1 MASTTVVLPFALP
14 PAELASELTR
24 NLQAPALA
32 ALLSRNNLLEKHVLG
47 DDCRVLPH
55 ETWLARAAGVPLAN
69 AVMRG
74 FGLAPGEGCWF
85 IVHPV
90 HIQLARNHL
99 VLADSR
105 RLRLDEADARVLF
118 DLAKPFFDELVWGD
132 VDTWFMRAD
141 GWQGLDA
148 ASPDAAMGSNLADW
162 MPVGPSA
169 LAFKKLQNEIQMLWH
184 EHPVNEARQQR
195 GLAPVNSFWMW
206 GGAADGA
213 DGRAAGAVAAGAAS
227 GVADGAANRVAR
239 GAAGGDDTLR
249 LAVATP
255 SAAAAPGWLRALAAD
270 GAKAVPGEPGV
281 IVLPHLI
288 PAGAGN
294 DWGAWLGAMQQLE
307 QEWFAPLLAALKD
320 GRTSQLTLILADRDG
335 WKEIRTSAAALR
347 KFWRA
352 QNLKNLTQ

>member
-14 PAELASELTR
+14 PAELAPELSR

-32 ALLSRNNLLEKHVLG
+32 ALLSRYNLLKKHVIA
-47 DDCRVLPH
+47 DESRILPH
-55 ETWLARAAGVPLAN
+55 EAWLARERGALAA
-69 AVMRG
+69 AVMHG
-74 FGLAPGEGCWF
+74 FGLAPREGYWF

-105 RLRLDEADARVLF
+105 RLRLDETDARALF
-118 DLAKPFFDELVWGD
+118 DLARPFFDELVWGD
-132 VDTWFMRAD
+132 AQTWFMRAD

-162 MPVGPSA
+162 MPAGPTA

-184 EHPVNEARQQR
+184 EHPVNEARQLR

-206 GGAADGA
+206 GGASAA
-213 DGRAAGAVAAGAAS
+213 AAAAGAPAQALAVAAGQGNGPAPPWLAA
-227 GVADGAANRVAR
+227 
-239 GAAGGDDTLR
+239 L
-249 LAVATP
+249 ATP
-255 SAAAAPGWLRALAAD
+255 DAKAAPGLA
-270 GAKAVPGEPGV
+270 GTV
-281 IVLPHLI
+281 VLPQLI

-294 DWGAWLGAMQQLE
+294 DWGAWLGAIQQLE
-307 QEWFAPLLAALKD
+307 QEWFAPLLAGLRD
-320 GRTSQLTLILADRDG
+320 GSTADLTLILTSRAG
-335 WKEIRTSAAALR
+335 WTEIRTSKPALR

>member
-14 PAELASELTR
+14 PADLASELGR
-24 NLQAPALA
+24 HLQAPSLA
-32 ALLSRNNLLEKHVLG
+32 TLLSRNSLLKKHVSG
-47 DDCRVLPH
+47 DDCRELPH
-55 ETWLARAAGVPLAN
+55 ETWLARQAGAPLAA

-74 FGLAPGEGCWF
+74 FGLAPAEGNWF

-118 DLAKPFFDELVWGD
+118 DLAKPFFDELLWGD
-132 VDTWFMRAD
+132 AETWFMRAD

-162 MPVGPSA
+162 MPAGPSA

-206 GGAADGA
+206 GGAPAAGPA
-213 DGRAAGAVAAGAAS
+213 NASAAPPAIAVATAGAAGAQA
-227 GVADGAANRVAR
+227 
-239 GAAGGDDTLR
+239 
-249 LAVATP
+249 P
-255 SAAAAPGWLRALAAD
+255 SWLRALGTPGATAA
-270 GAKAVPGEPGV
+270 PGEPGV
-281 IVLPHLI
+281 IILPQLI
-288 PAGAGN
+288 SAGAGN

-307 QEWFAPLLAALKD
+307 QEWFTPLLSALRD
-320 GRTSQLTLILADRDG
+320 GRIADLTLILTDRNSL
-335 WKEIRTSAAALR
+335 KEVRTAKSALR

>member
-14 PAELASELTR
+14 PAELAPELSR
-24 NLQAPALA
+24 NLQAPSLA
-32 ALLSRNNLLEKHVLG
+32 ALLSRNSLLKKHVIG
-47 DDCRVLPH
+47 EESRILPH
-55 ETWLARAAGVPLAN
+55 EAWLARERGGLAD
-69 AVMRG
+69 AVMHG
-74 FGLAPGEGCWF
+74 FGLAPKEGYWF

-105 RLRLDEADARVLF
+105 RLRLDEADSRALF
-118 DLAKPFFDELVWGD
+118 ELAKPYFDDLLWGD
-132 VDTWFMRAD
+132 AETWFMRAD

-162 MPVGPSA
+162 MPAGPTA

-206 GGAADGA
+206 GGAS
-213 DGRAAGAVAAGAAS
+213 AGPAT
-227 GVADGAANRVAR
+227 AANDPVPA
-239 GAAGGDDTLR
+239 
-249 LAVATP
+249 LAVATAGPAGTAP
-255 SAAAAPGWLRALAAD
+255 SWLAALATPGASAAPGTA
-270 GAKAVPGEPGV
+270 GA
-281 IVLPHLI
+281 IVLPQLI
-288 PAGAGN
+288 AAGAGN

-307 QEWFAPLLAALKD
+307 HEWFAPLLAALRD
-320 GRTSQLTLILADRDG
+320 GRTTELTLILASREG
-335 WKEIRTSAAALR
+335 WTEIRTSKAALR

-352 QNLKNLTQ
+352 QNLKNLSQ

>member
-14 PAELASELTR
+14 PAELAPELSR
-24 NLQAPALA
+24 NLQAPSLA
-32 ALLSRNNLLEKHVLG
+32 TLLSRNSLLKKHVIG
-47 DDCRVLPH
+47 DESRILPH
-55 ETWLARAAGVPLAN
+55 EAWLARERGGLAA

-74 FGLAPGEGCWF
+74 FGLAPKEGYWF

-105 RLRLDEADARVLF
+105 RLRLDEADSRPLF
-118 DLAKPFFDELVWGD
+118 ELAKPYFDDLLWGD
-132 VDTWFMRAD
+132 AETWFMRAD
-141 GWQGLDA
+141 GWRELDA

-162 MPVGPSA
+162 MPVGPTA

-206 GGAADGA
+206 GGADSGP
-213 DGRAAGAVAAGAAS
+213 AATAGVPAQALAVGAAGAAPS
-227 GVADGAANRVAR
+227 WLAALTTPGAN
-239 GAAGGDDTLR
+239 
-249 LAVATP
+249 
-255 SAAAAPGWLRALAAD
+255 AAPDTG
-270 GAKAVPGEPGV
+270 GAV
-281 IVLPHLI
+281 VLPQLI

-307 QEWFAPLLAALKD
+307 HEWFAPLLAALRD
-320 GRTSQLTLILADRDG
+320 GRTSDLTLILTSREG
-335 WKEIRTSAAALR
+335 WTEIRTSKAALR

>member
-14 PAELASELTR
+14 PAELAPELSR

-32 ALLSRNNLLEKHVLG
+32 TLLSRNNLLEKHVIG
-47 DDCRVLPH
+47 DESRNLPH
-55 ETWLARAAGVPLAN
+55 EAWIAKERGGLAS
-69 AVMRG
+69 AVMHG
-74 FGLAPGEGCWF
+74 FGLAPKEGYWF

-105 RLRLDEADARVLF
+105 RLRLDEADARTLF
-118 DLAKPFFDELVWGD
+118 DLAKPYFDELVWGD
-132 VDTWFMRAD
+132 AETWFMRAD

-162 MPVGPSA
+162 MPLGPTA

-206 GGAADGA
+206 GGAQADS
-213 DGRAAGAVAAGAAS
+213 AAGQPGQGLTVALPAGPAGSVPSWLKALSAGAE
-227 GVADGAANRVAR
+227 
-239 GAAGGDDTLR
+239 
-249 LAVATP
+249 
-255 SAAAAPGWLRALAAD
+255 AAPGQH
-270 GAKAVPGEPGV
+270 GTV
-281 IVLPHLI
+281 ILPHLI
-288 PAGAGN
+288 PMGAGN

-307 QEWFAPLLAALKD
+307 NEWFAPLLAALRD
-320 GRTSQLTLILADRDG
+320 GRTSDLTLILGSRDG
-335 WKEIRTSAAALR
+335 WTEIRTSKPALR

>member
-14 PAELASELTR
+14 PAELAPELSR

-32 ALLSRNNLLEKHVLG
+32 TLLSRNSLLKKHSHAG
-47 DDCRVLPH
+47 DSRLLPH
-55 ETWLARAAGVPLAN
+55 EAWLIRERGGLAA

-74 FGLAPGEGCWF
+74 FGLAPEEGYWF

-99 VLADSR
+99 VLSDSR
-105 RLRLDEADARVLF
+105 RLRLDEADARTLF

-132 VDTWFMRAD
+132 ANTWFMRAD
-141 GWQGLDA
+141 GWQELDA

-162 MPVGPSA
+162 MPVGPTA

-195 GLAPVNSFWMW
+195 GLPPVNSFWMW
-206 GGAADGA
+206 GGADAS
-213 DGRAAGAVAAGAAS
+213 AAGTGAPFAVAATS
-227 GVADGAANRVAR
+227 
-239 GAAGGDDTLR
+239 
-249 LAVATP
+249 
-255 SAAAAPGWLRALAAD
+255 APGWLAALTTPE
-270 GAKAVPGEPGV
+270 AKATPGHAGTV
-281 IVLPHLI
+281 VLPHLI
-288 PAGAGN
+288 PMGAGN
-294 DWGAWLGAMQQLE
+294 DWGAWLGGMQQLE
-307 QEWFAPLLAALKD
+307 QEWFAPLLASLRD
-320 GRTSQLTLILADRDG
+320 GRIGELTLILTSRDG
-335 WKEIRTSAAALR
+335 TTEIRTSRSALR

>member
-14 PAELASELTR
+14 PAELAPELSR
-24 NLQAPALA
+24 NLQAPSLA
-32 ALLSRNNLLEKHVLG
+32 ALLSRNSLLKKHVIG
-47 DDCRVLPH
+47 EESRILPH
-55 ETWLARAAGVPLAN
+55 EAWLGRERGGLAD
-69 AVMRG
+69 AVMHG
-74 FGLAPGEGCWF
+74 FGLAPKAGYWF

-105 RLRLDEADARVLF
+105 RLRLDEADSRALF
-118 DLAKPFFDELVWGD
+118 ELAKPYFDDLLWGD
-132 VDTWFMRAD
+132 AETWFMRAD

-162 MPVGPSA
+162 MPAGPTA

-184 EHPVNEARQQR
+184 EHRVNEARQQR

-206 GGAADGA
+206 GGAS
-213 DGRAAGAVAAGAAS
+213 AGQGT
-227 GVADGAANRVAR
+227 AANTPVPA
-239 GAAGGDDTLR
+239 
-249 LAVATP
+249 LAVATAGPAGAAP
-255 SAAAAPGWLRALAAD
+255 SWLAALATPGASAAPGTA
-270 GAKAVPGEPGV
+270 GA
-281 IVLPHLI
+281 IVLPQLI
-288 PAGAGN
+288 AAGAGN

-307 QEWFAPLLAALKD
+307 HEWFAPLLAALRD
-320 GRTSQLTLILADRDG
+320 GRTTELTLILASREG
-335 WKEIRTSAAALR
+335 WTEIRTSKAALR

>member
-14 PAELASELTR
+14 PAELAQELSR
-24 NLQAPALA
+24 NLKAPALA
-32 ALLSRNNLLEKHVLG
+32 ALLSRNSLLKRHVLG

-55 ETWLARAAGVPLAN
+55 ETWLTRAAGASLAA

-74 FGLAPGEGCWF
+74 FGLAPSGGKWF

-118 DLAKPFFDELVWGD
+118 ELAKPFFEDLLWGD
-132 VDTWFMRAD
+132 AETWFMRAD
-141 GWQGLDA
+141 AWHGLDA

-162 MPVGPSA
+162 MPVGPNA

-206 GGAADGA
+206 GGEVSPDASPAADGA
-213 DGRAAGAVAAGAAS
+213 GF
-227 GVADGAANRVAR
+227 
-239 GAAGGDDTLR
+239 R
-249 LAVATP
+249 LAVAGPAP
-255 SAAAAPGWLRALAAD
+255 SWMRALGTP
-270 GAKAVPGEPGV
+270 GAKVAPGEPGV
-281 IVLPHLI
+281 LLLPHLI
-288 PAGAGN
+288 SAGAGN

-307 QEWFAPLLAALKD
+307 QEWFAPLLSALQESRI
-320 GRTSQLTLILADRDG
+320 GELTLILTDRDG
-335 WKEIRTSAAALR
+335 WKEIRTTRSALR

>member
-14 PAELASELTR
+14 PAELAPELSR
-24 NLQAPALA
+24 NLQAPSLA
-32 ALLSRNNLLEKHVLG
+32 ALLSRNSLLKKHVIG
-47 DDCRVLPH
+47 DESRILPH
-55 ETWLARAAGVPLAN
+55 EAWLARERGGLAA

-74 FGLAPGEGCWF
+74 FGLAPKEGYWF

-105 RLRLDEADARVLF
+105 RLRLDEADSRTLF
-118 DLAKPFFDELVWGD
+118 ELAKPYFDDLLWGD
-132 VDTWFMRAD
+132 AETWFMRAD

-162 MPVGPSA
+162 MPVGPTA

-206 GGAADGA
+206 GGADSGP
-213 DGRAAGAVAAGAAS
+213 AATAVAPVQALAVGAAGAAPS
-227 GVADGAANRVAR
+227 WLAA
-239 GAAGGDDTLR
+239 L
-249 LAVATP
+249 ATP
-255 SAAAAPGWLRALAAD
+255 GANAAPDTG
-270 GAKAVPGEPGV
+270 GAV
-281 IVLPHLI
+281 VLPQLI

-307 QEWFAPLLAALKD
+307 HEWFAPLLAALRD
-320 GRTSQLTLILADRDG
+320 GRTSDLTLILTSREG
-335 WKEIRTSAAALR
+335 WTEIRTSKAALR

>member
-14 PAELASELTR
+14 PAELAPELSR

-32 ALLSRNNLLEKHVLG
+32 TLLSRNSLLKKHVAG
-47 DDCRVLPH
+47 DESRVLPH
-55 ETWLARAAGVPLAN
+55 EAWLARERGALAA
-69 AVMRG
+69 AVMQG
-74 FGLAPGEGCWF
+74 FGLAPQEGYWF

-99 VLADSR
+99 VLADAR
-105 RLRLDEADARVLF
+105 RLRLDEADSRVLF
-118 DLAKPFFDELVWGD
+118 ELAKPYFDELVWGD
-132 VDTWFMRAD
+132 AETWFMRAD

-148 ASPDAAMGSNLADW
+148 ASPDAALGSNLADW
-162 MPVGPSA
+162 MPVGPTA

-206 GGAADGA
+206 GGAGA
-213 DGRAAGAVAAGAAS
+213 GSAAGAGAPPRALAVAAGAAPS
-227 GVADGAANRVAR
+227 WLAA
-239 GAAGGDDTLR
+239 L
-249 LAVATP
+249 ATP
-255 SAAAAPGWLRALAAD
+255 AAKVAPGEN
-270 GAKAVPGEPGV
+270 GAV
-281 IVLPHLI
+281 VLPQLI
-288 PAGAGN
+288 PAAAGN

-307 QEWFAPLLAALKD
+307 HEWFAPLLAALR
-320 GRTSQLTLILADRDG
+320 GGSTNELTMILTSREG
-335 WKEIRTSAAALR
+335 WTEIRTSKAALR

>member
-14 PAELASELTR
+14 PAELASELSH

-32 ALLSRNNLLEKHVLG
+32 TLLSRNNLLKKHVI
-47 DDCRVLPH
+47 DEDSRVLPH
-55 ETWLARAAGVPLAN
+55 EAWLARERGGLAS

-74 FGLAPGEGCWF
+74 FGLAPKEGYWF
-85 IVHPV
+85 IAHPV

-118 DLAKPFFDELVWGD
+118 ELAKPYFDDLVWGD
-132 VDTWFMRAD
+132 AETWFMRAD
-141 GWQGLDA
+141 GWHALDT
-148 ASPDAAMGSNLADW
+148 ASPDGAMGSNLADW
-162 MPVGPSA
+162 MPVGPTA

-206 GGAADGA
+206 GGAN
-213 DGRAAGAVAAGAAS
+213 AGPVAS
-227 GVADGAANRVAR
+227 PPPSS
-239 GAAGGDDTLR
+239 
-249 LAVATP
+249 LAV
-255 SAAAAPGWLRALAAD
+255 AAAAPSWLAALATP
-270 GAKAVPGEPGV
+270 GTKAAPGQGGT
-281 IVLPHLI
+281 IVLPQLI
-288 PAGAGN
+288 PLGAGN

-307 QEWFAPLLAALKD
+307 HEWFAPLLAALRD
-320 GRTSQLTLILADRDG
+320 GRTTDLTLILSSREG
-335 WKEIRTSAAALR
+335 WTEIRTSKPALR

-352 QNLKNLTQ
+352 QNLKTLSQ

>member
-14 PAELASELTR
+14 PAELAPELSR

-32 ALLSRNNLLEKHVLG
+32 ALLSRNNLLKKHVIG
-47 DDCRVLPH
+47 DDSRILPH
-55 ETWLARAAGVPLAN
+55 EAWLARERGGLAA

-74 FGLAPGEGCWF
+74 FGLAPKEGYWF

-105 RLRLDEADARVLF
+105 RLRLEEADSRTLF
-118 DLAKPFFDELVWGD
+118 ELAKPFFDELVWGD
-132 VDTWFMRAD
+132 AETWFMRAD
-141 GWQGLDA
+141 GWQSLDA

-162 MPVGPSA
+162 MPVGPTA

-206 GGAADGA
+206 GGAS
-213 DGRAAGAVAAGAAS
+213 AGSPAPANAFAVAAGAAPS
-227 GVADGAANRVAR
+227 WLAA
-239 GAAGGDDTLR
+239 L
-249 LAVATP
+249 ATP
-255 SAAAAPGWLRALAAD
+255 
-270 GAKAVPGEPGV
+270 GAKAAPGEPGTV
-281 IVLPHLI
+281 VLPQLV

-307 QEWFAPLLAALKD
+307 NEWFAPLLAALRD
-320 GRTSQLTLILADRDG
+320 GRIGELTLILTSREG
-335 WKEIRTSAAALR
+335 STEIRTSKSALR

-352 QNLKNLTQ
+352 QNLKNLSQ

>member
-14 PAELASELTR
+14 PAELASELPR

-32 ALLSRNNLLEKHVLG
+32 ALLSRNKLLKKHAANENN
-47 DDCRVLPH
+47 RMLPH
-55 ETWLARAAGVPLAN
+55 EAWLARERGALAT

-74 FGLAPGEGCWF
+74 FGLTPAEGHWF

-105 RLRLDEADARVLF
+105 RLRLDEADARTLF

-132 VDTWFMRAD
+132 AETWFMRAD

-162 MPVGPSA
+162 MPVGPTA

-206 GGAADGA
+206 GGASASTPFP
-213 DGRAAGAVAAGAAS
+213 AAPA
-227 GVADGAANRVAR
+227 
-239 GAAGGDDTLR
+239 
-249 LAVATP
+249 LAVASWPAAGPAPSWLAALATP
-255 SAAAAPGWLRALAAD
+255 GLAAAPGAA
-270 GAKAVPGEPGV
+270 GT

-288 PAGAGN
+288 PMGAGN

-307 QEWFAPLLAALKD
+307 NDWFAPLLAALLD
-320 GRTSQLTLILADRDG
+320 GRTNELTLILSGREG
-335 WKEIRTSAAALR
+335 WIEIRTSKPALR

-352 QNLKNLTQ
+352 KNLKNLSQ

>member
-14 PAELASELTR
+14 PAELAPELSR
-24 NLQAPALA
+24 NLQAPSLA
-32 ALLSRNNLLEKHVLG
+32 MLLSRNSLLEKHVIA
-47 DDCRVLPH
+47 DDSRILPH
-55 ETWLARAAGVPLAN
+55 EAWLARARGGLAA

-74 FGLAPGEGCWF
+74 FGLAPKEGYWF

-105 RLRLDEADARVLF
+105 RLRLDEADSRVLF
-118 DLAKPFFDELVWGD
+118 DLARPFFDELLWGD
-132 VDTWFMRAD
+132 AETWFMRAD

-162 MPVGPSA
+162 MPAGPNA

-184 EHPVNEARQQR
+184 EHSVNEARQQR

-206 GGAADGA
+206 GGAQAEA
-213 DGRAAGAVAAGAAS
+213 PMAEHQPM
-227 GVADGAANRVAR
+227 
-239 GAAGGDDTLR
+239 
-249 LAVATP
+249 AVATP
-255 SAAAAPGWLRALAAD
+255 AAAAVPSWLKALSAGSTAAAPGAH
-270 GAKAVPGEPGV
+270 GPV
-281 IVLPHLI
+281 VLPHLI
-288 PAGAGN
+288 PMGAGN

-307 QEWFAPLLAALKD
+307 HEWFSPLLAALRN
-320 GRTSQLTLILADRDG
+320 GSTNELTMILTSREG
-335 WKEIRTSAAALR
+335 WTEIRTSKAALR

>member
-14 PAELASELTR
+14 PAELAPELNR

-32 ALLSRNNLLEKHVLG
+32 ALLSRNNVVKRHAGAE
-47 DDCRVLPH
+47 DSRVLPH
-55 ETWLARAAGVPLAN
+55 ESWLAQAAGLPLAD

-74 FGLAPGEGCWF
+74 FGLAPADGHWF

-99 VLADSR
+99 VLADTR
-105 RLRLDEADARVLF
+105 RLQLAEADARVLF

-132 VDTWFMRAD
+132 ANTWFMRAD
-141 GWQGLDA
+141 AWQGLDT

-162 MPVGPSA
+162 MPAGPTA
-169 LAFKKLQNEIQMLWH
+169 LGFKKLQNEIQMLWH

-206 GGAADGA
+206 GGASATG
-213 DGRAAGAVAAGAAS
+213 GGH
-227 GVADGAANRVAR
+227 
-239 GAAGGDDTLR
+239 AAGGAGQR
-249 LAVATP
+249 LAVAATGN
-255 SAAAAPGWLRALAAD
+255 AQAPAWLRALAAPD
-270 GAKAVPGEPGV
+270 AKAAPGEPGAV
-281 IVLPHLI
+281 VLPHLI

-294 DWGAWLGAMQQLE
+294 DWGAWLGAIQQLE

-320 GRTSQLTLILADRDG
+320 GRLSDLTLVLTDRDG
-335 WKEIRTSAAALR
+335 WKEIRTSKAALR
-347 KFWRA
+347 KFWRS
-352 QNLKNLTQ
+352 QNLKNLSQ

>member
-14 PAELASELTR
+14 PAELAPELSR
-24 NLQAPALA
+24 HLQAPALA
-32 ALLSRNNLLEKHVLG
+32 TLLSRNNFLKKHFIG
-47 DDCRVLPH
+47 DESRILPH
-55 ETWLARAAGVPLAN
+55 EAWLANERGALAA
-69 AVMRG
+69 AVMHG
-74 FGLAPGEGCWF
+74 FGLAPTEGFWF
-85 IVHPV
+85 VVHPV

-118 DLAKPFFDELVWGD
+118 ELAKPFFDELVWGD
-132 VDTWFMRAD
+132 AETWFMRAD

-162 MPVGPSA
+162 MPVGPTA

-206 GGAADGA
+206 GGASAGSSATTGA
-213 DGRAAGAVAAGAAS
+213 PAQA
-227 GVADGAANRVAR
+227 
-239 GAAGGDDTLR
+239 
-249 LAVATP
+249 LAVATGAVP
-255 SAAAAPGWLRALAAD
+255 SWLAAMGTPGLKAAPGEN
-270 GAKAVPGEPGV
+270 GTF
-281 IVLPHLI
+281 VLPHLI
-288 PAGAGN
+288 SSGAGN

-307 QEWFAPLLAALKD
+307 HEWFGPLLASVRD
-320 GRTSQLTLILADRDG
+320 GRTTKLTMILTGRDG
-335 WKEIRTSAAALR
+335 WTEIRTSKSALR

>member
-14 PAELASELTR
+14 PAELAPELSR

-32 ALLSRNNLLEKHVLG
+32 TLLSRNNWLKKHVIG
-47 DDCRVLPH
+47 DDSRILPH
-55 ETWLARAAGVPLAN
+55 EAWLARERGGLAA
-69 AVMRG
+69 AVMQG
-74 FGLAPGEGCWF
+74 FGLAPKEGYWF
-85 IVHPV
+85 VVHPV

-118 DLAKPFFDELVWGD
+118 ELSKPFFDELVWGD
-132 VDTWFMRAD
+132 AETWFMRAD
-141 GWQGLDA
+141 DWHGLDA

-162 MPVGPSA
+162 MPLGPTS

-195 GLAPVNSFWMW
+195 GLPPVNSFWMW
-206 GGAADGA
+206 GGASAGPA
-213 DGRAAGAVAAGAAS
+213 AKAGAPARALSVAGAAPS
-227 GVADGAANRVAR
+227 WLAA
-239 GAAGGDDTLR
+239 L
-249 LAVATP
+249 
-255 SAAAAPGWLRALAAD
+255 AAPG
-270 GAKAVPGEPGV
+270 GKATPGEAGTV
-281 IVLPHLI
+281 VLPQLI

-307 QEWFAPLLAALKD
+307 HDWFAPLLAALRD
-320 GRTSQLTLILADRDG
+320 GRTSDLTLILSSREG
-335 WKEIRTSAAALR
+335 WTEIRTSKPALR

-352 QNLKNLTQ
+352 PNLKNLTQ